1 MKGQEKSLS
10 SSESSDSGICLP
22 NKKENINAA
31 DHSRSKPWSDPNQD
45 RERVKRKV
53 VTITHRP
60 PKAISVAQR
69 PQKAIRVASQ
79 TTPLKKQT
87 TPAKTI
93 PHPQKAL
100 PKTPTKTQTTPPQ
113 ALPHQVF
120 VRIFQKENSVENL
133 DELSDQND
141 HSPVESKELTE
152 GFNPARFSPPTL
164 YDSKTGVQTILEG
177 LQSTDD
183 CLSNQTR

>member
-31 DHSRSKPWSDPNQD
+31 DHPRSKPRSEPNQD

-60 PKAISVAQR
+60 PKAISVTQR
-69 PQKAIRVASQ
+69 PQKAIRVAPQ

-93 PHPQKAL
+93 PHPQKNS
-100 PKTPTKTQTTPPQ
+100 T
-113 ALPHQVF
+113 
-120 VRIFQKENSVENL
+120 ENSSENANNSSASTSASGVCK
-133 DELSDQND
+133 DF
-141 HSPVESKELTE
+141 SKGKLC
-152 GFNPARFSPPTL
+152 GKL
-164 YDSKTGVQTILEG
+164 G
-177 LQSTDD
+177 
-183 CLSNQTR
+183 